1 MFERV
6 DWIQLAP
13 GQGEV
18 ASCNKPSGSM
28 QGNIFLDYLS
38 ECHSILSTLPHDLIS
53 EERKVCVHI
62 CM

>member
-1 MFERV
+1 MFECV

-28 QGNIFLDYLS
+28 QGNIFLYYLS
-38 ECHSILSTLPHDLIS
+38 ECDSILSPLSHDLIS
-53 EERKVCVHI
+53 EEREVCVHI
-62 CM
+62 CV